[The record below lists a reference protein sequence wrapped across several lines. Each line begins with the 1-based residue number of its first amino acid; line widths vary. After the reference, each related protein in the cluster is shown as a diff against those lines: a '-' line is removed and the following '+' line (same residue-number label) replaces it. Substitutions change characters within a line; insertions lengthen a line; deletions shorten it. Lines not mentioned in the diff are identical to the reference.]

1 MRSVLLLLRRLLFPF
16 SWLYGAVTDLRNLLY
31 DNGFY
36 TVHSF
41 DVRTI
46 GVGNLTVGGTG
57 KTPHIEYLIRLLK
70 PEYAQA
76 TLSRGYGRKTT
87 GFRIATEQDTAET
100 LGDEPLQLFQKF
112 GREVTVCVGEKRAE
126 AIPLIT
132 EKNPGIILLDD
143 AFQHRPVKPFVN
155 LLLTDFHRPFFEDLP
170 FPAGNLRERRHG
182 ARRADAVII
191 TKCPGELS
199 QAERDDWS
207 RRISRYTRPG
217 TPVFF
222 SSIRYG
228 EPVPVRPGLP
238 FPKEREVT
246 LVSGLARPELFER
259 YAKSRYRVAGHLA
272 FGDHHAYTSEDW
284 QRMTAMGN
292 VLLTT
297 EKDVVK
303 LRAFPQENASLFYLP
318 IEVYFPEQGA
328 FDTWLWSRLSVNKA

>member
-1 MRSVLLLLRRLLFPF
+1 MRSFLILLRRLLLPF

-31 DNGFY
+31 DRGFY
-36 TVHSF
+36 R
-41 DVRTI
+41 VRRFPVPLI

-57 KTPHIEYLIRLLK
+57 KTPHIEYLIRLLE
-70 PEYAQA
+70 PDFSLA

-87 GFRIATEQDTAET
+87 GFRVATAQDTADT

-143 AFQHRPVKPFVN
+143 AFQHRPVQPGIN
-155 LLLTDFHRPFFEDLP
+155 LLLTDYNRPFFTDFS

-182 ARRADAVII
+182 ARRADAVIV
-191 TKCPGELS
+191 TKCPADLPPAIRSEWT
-199 QAERDDWS
+199 RK
-207 RRISRYTRPG
+207 ISRYTRSG

-228 EPVPVRPGLP
+228 TPVPVTSGRV
-238 FPKEREVT
+238 FPEKEEIR
-246 LVSGLARPELFER
+246 LVSGLARPELFET
-259 YAKSRYRVAGHLA
+259 YARKHFRVGDHLA
-272 FGDHHAYTSEDW
+272 FGDHHRYSDEDW
-284 QRMTAMGN
+284 RRITAPGRA
-292 VLLTT
+292 LLTT

-303 LRAFPQENASLFYLP
+303 LRTFPQEKAGLFYLP
-318 IEVYFPEQGA
+318 IEVYFPEPGG
-328 FDTWLWSRLSVNKA
+328 FDTWLRDRLPVNNA